1 MQTAKLN
8 IQRLLFLHGKKT
20 LVMRPEQIIRLEA
33 KSNYTQVFF
42 TDHPPL
48 LMAKV
53 LRKYDDILRPFGF
66 VRTHRS
72 HLVNRQYVIKLDKDG
87 IVHMTD
93 FSSAE
98 ISRRRKTEVCRSLA
112 QS

>member
-1 MQTAKLN
+1 MQTANLN
-8 IQRLLFLHGKKT
+8 IPRLFFPHGKKT
-20 LVMRPEQIIRLEA
+20 LIMRPEQIIRLEA

-53 LRKYDDILRPFGF
+53 LGSYDTLLRPFGF

-72 HLVNRQYVIKLDKDG
+72 HLVNPQYVTELDRNG
-87 IVHMTD
+87 IIHMTD
-93 FSSAE
+93 SSSAE
-98 ISRRRKTEVCRSLA
+98 IARRRKAEVCRTFCQL
-112 QS
+112 

>member
-8 IQRLLFLHGKKT
+8 IPRLLFLHGKKI

-53 LRKYDDILRPFGF
+53 LGSYDAILRPFGF

-72 HLVNRQYVIKLDKDG
+72 HLVNLQYVTELDQHG
-87 IVHMTD
+87 IIHMTD
-93 FSSAE
+93 SSSAE
-98 ISRRRKTEVCRSLA
+98 ISRRRKAEVCRSLA